1 MSVSR
6 GTIRPI
12 PGARSKRS
20 VVFGVTVGSLSET
33 GVLSRLRLWLE
44 LDFVP
49 NWSDGVDD
57 NETIVN
63 RCCNLERVAVA
74 VKRKNI

>member
-1 MSVSR
+1 M
-6 GTIRPI
+6 
-12 PGARSKRS
+12 
-20 VVFGVTVGSLSET
+20 GSLSET